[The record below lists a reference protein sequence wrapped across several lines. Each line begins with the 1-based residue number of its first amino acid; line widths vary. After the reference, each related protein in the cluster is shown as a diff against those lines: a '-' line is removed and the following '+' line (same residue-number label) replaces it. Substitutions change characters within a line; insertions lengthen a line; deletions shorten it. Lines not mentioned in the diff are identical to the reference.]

1 MKLGIMQPYAFPYLG
16 YFQLINAVDLFVLYD
31 DVAFEKQGWINRN
44 ALGARQGRQN
54 FTLPVHKPRLGQPI
68 SEMRLSEPKI
78 NQRKLLRTI
87 DVLYRRA
94 PHYEQVMPVLKS
106 AIVHDDENL
115 ARYLRHSLD
124 VVTAYLGISTPL
136 VRSSER
142 HRQIALKGQ
151 ERVIESAVPKAHRST
166 STPKA
171 EGSSMTTLNFV
182 ATASTCAFSC
192 MSHALTARIARSF
205 VPRLSIIDV
214 MMFNNRQEIARLL
227 TDYRLVSGTDGS

>member
-31 DVAFEKQGWINRN
+31 DVAFEKQSWINRN

-94 PHYEQVMPVLKS
+94 PHYKQVMPVLES

-124 VVTAYLGISTPL
+124 VVTAYLGVSTPL

-142 HRQIALKGQ
+142 HRQIALQGQ
-151 ERVIESAVPKAHRST
+151 ERVIDICRTEGAQIYIN
-166 STPKA
+166 A
-171 EGSSMTTLNFV
+171 EGGRQLYDEAKFRRHGIDLRFLLHEPRPYRQ
-182 ATASTCAFSC
+182 TCMCFGVQ
-192 MSHALTARIARSF
+192 F
-205 VPRLSIIDV
+205 
-214 MMFNNRQEIARLL
+214 
-227 TDYRLVSGTDGS
+227 